1 MAARGA
7 EAGHRLA
14 TLHREGRLAGVIG
27 LGGNQ
32 GTAAGAIA
40 MRELPIGVPKLLVT
54 TIASGNLRPYLG
66 ASDIV
71 IVPAVGDLLGGP
83 NRLTRV
89 VLARAAAMTAAMIEG
104 HSTEGTRSQ
113 EAVTAA
119 GGAPAVA
126 LTTLGNVEPAARGV
140 IQGLAALG
148 VEVVPFHASGAGGTA
163 MEMLAETGM
172 FAGVVELATHELLGE
187 IAGDDIYGPARPGR
201 LTTAGR
207 LGLPQVVLPGG
218 LDYFVFGPPDSVPA
232 AYRGRAVHQ
241 HNPYNTNIRAAAA
254 ELRAAGDEMAR
265 RLRDARGPVVFIDP
279 LRGWSHVGRTGGPLW
294 DAEGNEA
301 FRRAL
306 CAGLRGSAVRYVEID
321 AEINAPAVVDAI
333 VSWVRGWLGR

>member
-1 MAARGA
+1 
-7 EAGHRLA
+7 
-14 TLHREGRLAGVIG
+14 
-27 LGGNQ
+27 
-32 GTAAGAIA
+32 
-40 MRELPIGVPKLLVT
+40 
-54 TIASGNLRPYLG
+54 
-66 ASDIV
+66 
-71 IVPAVGDLLGGP
+71 
-83 NRLTRV
+83 
-89 VLARAAAMTAAMIEG
+89 
-104 HSTEGTRSQ
+104 
-113 EAVTAA
+113 
-119 GGAPAVA
+119 
-126 LTTLGNVEPAARGV
+126 
-140 IQGLAALG
+140 
-148 VEVVPFHASGAGGTA
+148 

-218 LDYFVFGPPDSVPA
+218 LDYIVFGPPDSVPA

-333 VSWVRGWLGR
+333 VTWVRGWLGR